1 MTMVLQLDPEL
12 LITFLPQLRDYL
24 EQLPQN
30 DLPTD
35 QDNTAEHL
43 SFFINFLEAEYAT
56 RLQEFKSLTSHGEIT
71 FDLLRLI
78 FLPQSVIF
86 TLCET
91 TSEPRAVR
99 LRDISLA
106 TRFWTNNPYW
116 ELDCEYVDADND
128 SKLGLAAITLEI
140 SQFKGVEKITNLK
153 AYPMD
158 WHPNED
164 EVRAKI
170 LQRSRR
176 WLTLARVHHMEYHG
190 IAYHWDSE
198 SEKMVKVKVCL
209 ISRCQLQV
217 DKLMARM

>member
-1 MTMVLQLDPEL
+1 MRVLQLDPEL
-12 LITFLPQLRDYL
+12 LIAFLPKLRDYL
-24 EQLPQN
+24 KQLPRN

-71 FDLLRLI
+71 FDLLRSI

-99 LRDISLA
+99 LRDISLV
-106 TRFWTNNPYW
+106 TPFGYPPYW
-116 ELDCEYVDADND
+116 KLDCEYLDANND
-128 SKLGLAAITLEI
+128 SKLELATIIFRI
-140 SQFKGVEKITNLK
+140 SEFKGVEKIANLK

-158 WHPNED
+158 WHPNK
-164 EVRAKI
+164 AKVHAEI
-170 LQRSRR
+170 LQRSQR
-176 WLTLARVHHMEYHG
+176 WLTLAGVKHREYHG
-190 IAYHWDSE
+190 VAYYRDHRDP
-198 SEKMVKVKVCL
+198 EKTVKVKVCL
-209 ISRCQLQV
+209 TPVMCCKQIN
-217 DKLMARM
+217 